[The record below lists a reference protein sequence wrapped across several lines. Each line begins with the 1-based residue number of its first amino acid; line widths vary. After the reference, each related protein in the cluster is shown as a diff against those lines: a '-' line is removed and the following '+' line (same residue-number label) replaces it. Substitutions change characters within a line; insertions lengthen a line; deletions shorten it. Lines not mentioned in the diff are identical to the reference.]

1 MTSMTFNSNA
11 DFNIDSASAM
21 LARNWWLFLLRGIF
35 GMIFGCLAFLFPG
48 PTMLS
53 LVLLFSAYM
62 LVDGMAGVISAV
74 RAMRRRDQ
82 WGLLIF
88 EGLLNI
94 AVGVAAFIWPGLTV
108 LAFVFMVAAWAIVS
122 GALMITAGFRLE
134 LDHGRWWMVLG
145 GVLSLVYG
153 ALLVAMPLI
162 GAVVLTWWMGAY
174 AMAFG
179 IALVVLSFKLRARQN
194 EQTGSLAAA
203 A

>member
-1 MTSMTFNSNA
+1 MTSTTVNSNA
-11 DFNIDSASAM
+11 DFNIDSASTM
-21 LARNWWLFLLRGIF
+21 LAKNWWLFLLRGIF
-35 GMIFGCLAFLFPG
+35 GIIFGLLAFLFPG

-62 LVDGMAGVISAV
+62 LVDGVAGIISAV
-74 RAMRRRDQ
+74 RAMRRKDE

-108 LAFVFMVAAWAIVS
+108 LAFVLMVAAWAIIS
-122 GALMITAGFRLE
+122 GALMMASGFRLK

-145 GVLSLVYG
+145 GLLSLVYG

-174 AMAFG
+174 AMVFG

-194 EQTGSLAAA
+194 ERTGSSAVPA
-203 A
+203 

>member
-1 MTSMTFNSNA
+1 
-11 DFNIDSASAM
+11 
-21 LARNWWLFLLRGIF
+21 
-35 GMIFGCLAFLFPG
+35 
-48 PTMLS
+48 MLS

-62 LVDGMAGVISAV
+62 LVDGLVGIISAV
-74 RAMRRRDQ
+74 RAMRRKDE

-108 LAFVFMVAAWAIVS
+108 LAFVFMVAFWAIVS
-122 GALMITAGFRLE
+122 GALMMAAGFRLK

-145 GVLSLVYG
+145 GLLSLAYG

-174 AMAFG
+174 AMVFG
-179 IALVVLSFKLRARQN
+179 IALVVLSFKLRARQT
-194 EQTGSLAAA
+194 EQTGTSTVAT
-203 A
+203 

>member
-1 MTSMTFNSNA
+1 MTSTTFNSNA
-11 DFNIDSASAM
+11 DFNIGSASAM
-21 LARNWWLFLLRGIF
+21 LANNWWLFLLRGIF
-35 GMIFGCLAFLFPG
+35 GIIFGLLAFLFPG
-48 PTMLS
+48 TTMLS
-53 LVLLFSAYM
+53 LVLFFSAYM
-62 LVDGMAGVISAV
+62 LVDGIAGIISAV
-74 RAMRRRDQ
+74 RAMRRKDE

-108 LAFVFMVAAWAIVS
+108 LAFVLMVAAWAIIS
-122 GALMITAGFRLE
+122 GALMLTAGFRLK

-145 GVLSLVYG
+145 GLLSLVYG

-194 EQTGSLAAA
+194 EQTGTSSVAA
-203 A
+203 